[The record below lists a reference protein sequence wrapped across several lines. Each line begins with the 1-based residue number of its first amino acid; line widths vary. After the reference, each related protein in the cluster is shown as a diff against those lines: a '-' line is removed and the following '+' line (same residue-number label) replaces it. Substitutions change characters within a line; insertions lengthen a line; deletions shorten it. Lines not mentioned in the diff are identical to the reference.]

1 MADLFNPLY
10 PDPPVTLKVA
20 PRNCKEC
27 GRPFVPVSKTGT
39 GATHCPDC
47 RKKITAKAREKSLEV
62 RAANKVAAEPA
73 QPEPVTT
80 AEPQPVLVTTM
91 EWWDPA
97 YKKPDGSRN
106 VICIT
111 DNSTVQILQYSSRH
125 RKFNAYDGLN
135 EANRAIN
142 VAAWADY
149 TPAMQVFIQSLFEN
163 WKKKQEDNN

>member
-20 PRNCKEC
+20 PRDCKEC
-27 GRPFVPVSKTGT
+27 GRPFVPVNKTGT

-62 RAANKVAAEPA
+62 RAANKAAAEPA

-80 AEPQPVLVTTM
+80 AEPQPVLVTTL

-97 YKKPDGSRN
+97 YKKPDGSRD
-106 VICIT
+106 VICISDSGT
-111 DNSTVQILQYSSRH
+111 AQVLHYSSRH
-125 RKFNAYDGLN
+125 RKFNAFDYLN
-135 EANRAIN
+135 EAKHAIN
-142 VAAWADY
+142 VAAWADF
-149 TPAMQVFIQSLFEN
+149 TPAMKVFRWSLYEN
-163 WKKKQEDNN
+163 WEKKQEDNN